1 MSSNNH
7 SVWNQFFYSFYLW
20 ICSLFGFWVSG
31 GDVCN
36 CSTELQISDFQSNFI
51 RSSKLTTHNLL
62 SMSKKILVLDL
73 DETLVHST
81 TKRTIKFDYQVEVVI
96 DSVLC
101 KFYVSKRPFV
111 EFFLKTISEWF
122 EVVIFTASLKPYA
135 NAVIDQLDPH
145 GFITK
150 RLYRE
155 SCVNKGNGYVKDLS
169 KVHEDLSQVMILDNS
184 PVAYAL
190 HRENAIPISD
200 WLANNSEDEELL
212 DLLPFLNGIRPTKDV
227 RSILMLKDL

>member
-81 TKRTIKFDYQVEVVI
+81 TKRTIKFDYQ
-96 DSVLC
+96 
-101 KFYVSKRPFV
+101 
-111 EFFLKTISEWF
+111 ISEWF